1 MACLSCNSRNKSEL
15 NRTSDCCYAV
25 ARSVNFLR
33 AVCPAQKGE
42 DTMTLS
48 ITRGRLLAGAALGL
62 GLTAL
67 APQQAMAACVFSGPA
82 NSIKTCGT
90 TTTTDTTGLGP
101 TDRNTTYASDTLPI
115 FLDVTAG
122 ALVDG
127 FGLAQ
132 TDVGLGTNPLTITNN
147 GTIQVNVGN
156 TPTQGGSAALGV
168 SSINTAINYSVASI
182 PA

>member
-67 APQQAMAACVFSGPA
+67 APQQAMAACVYSGVGL
-82 NSIKTCGT
+82 SVKTCGT
-90 TTTTDTTGLGP
+90 TTTTDTTGAGP
-101 TDRNTTYASDTLPI
+101 VDRDRTYDSTGVPI
-115 FLDVTAG
+115 VLDVTAG
-122 ALVDG
+122 AIVDG
-127 FGLAQ
+127 FGLAM
-132 TDVGLGTNPLTITNN
+132 TDVG
-147 GTIQVNVGN
+147 V
-156 TPTQGGSAALGV
+156 
-168 SSINTAINYSVASI
+168 
-182 PA
+182 